1 MYIPREWCA
10 TPRTEGAGD
19 ACDGGGGAGAR
30 KRKVELSMEDLMRGT
45 RSEKTLKLM
54 VEGANEVCM
63 ESNSRAKSPIL
74 LGGKIRDWEGA
85 DGRTVNGTKEGAG
98 FKTLTEKEGGI
109 AGLGLD
115 QMTTRNI

>member
-30 KRKVELSMEDLMRGT
+30 KRKVELSMEDSMRGT
-45 RSEKTLKLM
+45 RSEKTLKIM
-54 VEGANEVCM
+54 VEGAKEACM
-63 ESNSRAKSPIL
+63 ESNFRTKSPIL

-85 DGRTVNGTKEGAG
+85 DGTTENGSKGG
-98 FKTLTEKEGGI
+98 VGLKTLTEKEGGN
-109 AGLGLD
+109 AELGLD
-115 QMTTRNI
+115 QMTTRIT